1 MTIIRHASAN
11 RGYVFSQQPINRI
24 IRRTPTRSKS
34 SSLPLDEA
42 RLLLADEPNANLQTD
57 RSYYLNECVDLES
70 TIENLSVMRQE
81 LSAHPAK
88 VHATSTIMVC
98 KVNLAVDR

>member
-1 MTIIRHASAN
+1 MTLISHASEN
-11 RGYVFSQQPINRI
+11 WDIIFSQHSMNRT

-98 KVNLAVDR
+98 KVNVAVDR